1 MQKDT
6 GTLKKMHPLVTC
18 LWYLKLTSV
27 VVIFVL
33 FFRSDPYKGSSS
45 RWDNTNSRI
54 LVPENFPN
62 PVLFHSSSTYKYFIV
77 FSRFFFFSTLG
88 KVICASARHT
98 GSSAKIKLAFKIY
111 FMLYRLL
118 KTNVVSYNLNKF
130 WENAPT
136 SESAK
141 VENSY
146 VRMRIK
152 LNPVFECMKRVINA
166 DKWVPY

>member
-1 MQKDT
+1 
-6 GTLKKMHPLVTC
+6 
-18 LWYLKLTSV
+18 
-27 VVIFVL
+27 
-33 FFRSDPYKGSSS
+33 
-45 RWDNTNSRI
+45 
-54 LVPENFPN
+54 
-62 PVLFHSSSTYKYFIV
+62 
-77 FSRFFFFSTLG
+77 
-88 KVICASARHT
+88 
-98 GSSAKIKLAFKIY
+98 
-111 FMLYRLL
+111 MLYRLL